1 MIYNWSSVGKSNKVV
16 VILPMAI
23 RSQIADLKK
32 STGGNETYIGPV
44 RRGTVE
50 VVNIFLK
57 HTTPL

>member
-1 MIYNWSSVGKSNKVV
+1 MMYNWSSVGKSNKVV

-23 RSQIADLKK
+23 RSQIADLKE
-32 STGGNETYIGPV
+32 SMGGNETYIGPV